1 MEVEE
6 RQWRRKRQDSRE
18 GSLGRMGSR
27 KRNIGTIIYAS
38 QVGNVFK
45 SFPNNKFADAIKLYT
60 FAYLFS
66 ENF

>member
-1 MEVEE
+1 
-6 RQWRRKRQDSRE
+6 
-18 GSLGRMGSR
+18 MGSR